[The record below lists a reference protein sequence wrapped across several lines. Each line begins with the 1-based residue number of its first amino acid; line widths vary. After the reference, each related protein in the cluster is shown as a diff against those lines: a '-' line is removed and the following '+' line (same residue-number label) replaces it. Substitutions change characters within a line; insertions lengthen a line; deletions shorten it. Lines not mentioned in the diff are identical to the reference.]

1 MVRAGGA
8 GEQGRDCAVPPAAV
22 WGWGWSEV
30 ALRALA
36 SLAGPRV
43 RWAWGPP
50 SPTRD
55 RFPGAQSEQGS
66 PGCLN
71 LSPPQAQRGVSPC
84 RTVSLIPEVTDPLWW
99 APSSFRIFA
108 PHVTTGKKMPRQCAP
123 DGMSGGQAVGKVT
136 ALCVLVRGCARGL
149 LRDRRAGPR
158 GRDRDRRAGALELP
172 CVHVGA
178 SGGDARG
185 PPKQRL
191 PCVTELGRARQPSL
205 RGRRSPA
212 GPGTCQAARGGAEA
226 ARGVELAL

>member
-1 MVRAGGA
+1 MRWLSEPWLHLQGQGCAGLGDH
-8 GEQGRDCAVPPAAV
+8 QVPL
-22 WGWGWSEV
+22 EI
-30 ALRALA
+30 A
-36 SLAGPRV
+36 SG
-43 RWAWGPP
+43 
-50 SPTRD
+50 
-55 RFPGAQSEQGS
+55 GAQSEQGS

-108 PHVTTGKKMPRQCAP
+108 PHVTTGKRMPRQCAP

-178 SGGDARG
+178 SGRDARG

-191 PCVTELGRARQPSL
+191 LCVTELGRARQPSL
-205 RGRRSPA
+205 RGRRTPA
-212 GPGTCQAARGGAEA
+212 SPGTCQAARGGAEA